1 MTEEEKHL
9 YGNFFA
15 ACREKF
21 TGLNPRTEFKQVFKP
36 THSLTYIR
44 NTFLGIHSEK
54 HPTFY
59 HIADKFWFGLAIL
72 RTVHYPKKTFCLDF
86 LKLCMRGL
94 PFNFTFTF

>member
-1 MTEEEKHL
+1 MEEQMTVEEKDL

-44 NTFLGIHSEK
+44 NTFFRYL
-54 HPTFY
+54 F
-59 HIADKFWFGLAIL
+59 
-72 RTVHYPKKTFCLDF
+72 
-86 LKLCMRGL
+86 
-94 PFNFTFTF
+94 

>member
-36 THSLTYIR
+36 THSLTH
-44 NTFLGIHSEK
+44 LHQK
-54 HPTFY
+54 HIFQY
-59 HIADKFWFGLAIL
+59 LF
-72 RTVHYPKKTFCLDF
+72 
-86 LKLCMRGL
+86 
-94 PFNFTFTF
+94 